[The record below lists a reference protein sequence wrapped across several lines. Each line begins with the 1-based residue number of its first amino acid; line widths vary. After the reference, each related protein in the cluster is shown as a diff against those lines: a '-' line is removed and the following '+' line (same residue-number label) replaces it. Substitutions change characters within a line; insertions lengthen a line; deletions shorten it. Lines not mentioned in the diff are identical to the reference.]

1 MEGSKSM
8 TRDQQIILTCF
19 EINLS
24 QAKTLAMRK
33 HVQEQIASFKLQC
46 NPKPKP
52 RYPAWV
58 DKF

>member
-1 MEGSKSM
+1 MERSKSM
-8 TRDQQIILTCF
+8 TRNEQIILTCL

-24 QAKTLAMRK
+24 QAKTLAMRR

-46 NPKPKP
+46 KPKPKP
-52 RYPAWV
+52 QRPAWV

>member
-1 MEGSKSM
+1 M